1 MCTDELKLQRPVAGF
16 YRADCGSCVFTG
28 PIFRERLKTYI
39 FMWSILT
46 FQYLLKTFK
55 LGTALLL
62 KTLSSSSPWHSP
74 KFLPPVSDTPHLL
87 FWVLL
92 SSPSSKIRVS
102 RIPFS
107 ALSTFSTWA
116 TSPIPWLSVTCAR
129 FPNPYPELCLSLQT
143 LSPWHLHIIG
153 ISN

>member
-1 MCTDELKLQRPVAGF
+1 MRTDELRLQRPVAAF
-16 YRADCGSCVFTG
+16 YQANCESCVF
-28 PIFRERLKTYI
+28 RVADSSWKTENLHFY
-39 FMWSILT
+39 MK
-46 FQYLLKTFK
+46 YLDLPVFTKTFK
-55 LGTALLL
+55 LGTDLLL

-92 SSPSSKIRVS
+92 FSPSSKIRVS

-107 ALSTFSTWA
+107 GLSTFSTWA

-129 FPNPYPELCLSLQT
+129 FPNPYPKLCLSLQT